1 MVSKQ
6 VKLGELIITEN
17 MYKIIFV
24 IALPLVITNIIQV
37 LYEFIDMF
45 YFGNLGAMAL
55 VARAY

>member
-1 MVSKQ
+1 
-6 VKLGELIITEN
+6 